1 MSRALPNILR
11 TPWRPLVDRLRLLR
25 RRPLLLN
32 VRSLLQRIP
41 FKPLD
46 INCLYFLEY
55 LGIPP
60 EHPGSL
66 RGRAEVR
73 RGTLEDL
80 DGLTQCQDKRLAF
93 LNRFKAN
100 DECAVAVLDGRIVG
114 YQWFSDRPLYV
125 EERYSCPIEV
135 PRDAVYEYDIFIL
148 PEHRL
153 AGLWFKFHC
162 LYLRDLM
169 GRRQRQKVI
178 GMVDYGMRLSM
189 NTHLRFGFTLFRRVV
204 VIRIFGKSICVGRPI
219 RGDRASLPSWIS
231 GGETAGF
238 RGVDRSA
245 SPSGDRARTDPAIGA
260 AHATNAPR
268 PT

>member
-1 MSRALPNILR
+1 MSSVLPNTLPTCWPAVVAR
-11 TPWRPLVDRLRLLR
+11 ARLLL

-41 FKPLD
+41 LKPLD

-55 LGIPP
+55 AGIPP
-60 EHPGSL
+60 QHPGFL

-80 DGLTQCQDKRLAF
+80 EGLTQCQDKRLAF

-100 DECAVAVLDGRIVG
+100 DYCAVAVLDGRIVG
-114 YQWFSDRPLYV
+114 YQWFCDRPFYV
-125 EERYSCPIEV
+125 EERYSCKIEV

-162 LYLRDLM
+162 LYLRELM
-169 GRRQRQKVI
+169 MRLRRQRVI
-178 GMVDYGMRLSM
+178 GMVEYGMRLPM
-189 NTHLRFGFTLFRRVV
+189 NTHLRFGFTLFHRVV
-204 VIRIFGKSICVGRPI
+204 VIKIFGKTICVGSAM
-219 RGDRASLPSWIS
+219 RGDKAALPRWIS
-231 GGETAGF
+231 GGG
-238 RGVDRSA
+238 RGARGPGGA
-245 SPSGDRARTDPAIGA
+245 EPGPLRAREAERAIGA
-260 AHATNAPR
+260 AHATNASR
-268 PT
+268 TT

>member
-1 MSRALPNILR
+1 MSRALLPILR
-11 TPWRPLVDRLRLLR
+11 TSWPALVTRVRLLR

-46 INCLYFLEY
+46 VNCLYFLEY
-55 LGIPP
+55 VGIPP

-80 DGLTQCQDKRLAF
+80 DALTKCQDKRLAF

-100 DECAVAVLDGRIVG
+100 DQCAVAVLDGRIVG
-114 YQWFSDRPLYV
+114 YQWFCDRPLYV

-135 PRDAVYEYDIFIL
+135 PRDTVYEYDIFIV

-169 GRRQRQKVI
+169 GRLDRQRVI
-178 GMVDYGMRLSM
+178 GLVDYGMRLSM
-189 NTHLRFGFTLFRRVV
+189 NTHLRFGFRLFRRVL
-204 VIRIFGKSICVGRPI
+204 VIQIFGKAICVGRAI
-219 RGDRASLPSWIS
+219 RGDRASLPRWIS
-231 GGETAGF
+231 GGGTAES
-238 RGVDRSA
+238 RGAERA
-245 SPSGDRARTDPAIGA
+245 ESGSRAARTEPAIGA
-260 AHATNAPR
+260 ARATNAPR
-268 PT
+268 ST